1 MKKYFII
8 FFLFCFVYSAFS
20 QKFHSKIKVNGL
32 TCAMCSYSTHRSL
45 EKLDFI
51 KDIIPNLESTS
62 FILEF
67 KEGMFVDFDLIQ
79 EKIEDAGFFLGET
92 EIIFENTLLKSNDTH
107 SLIDNNLFHFFSE
120 ENKESKV
127 FKLVDKNFID
137 KEKFDELSS
146 KTNHSCYLTGRHS
159 KSCCTNHENLKS
171 NKLFHLKSDI

>member
-1 MKKYFII
+1 MKQKL
-8 FFLFCFVYSAFS
+8 FL
-20 QKFHSKIKVNGL
+20 KI
-32 TCAMCSYSTHRSL
+32 
-45 EKLDFI
+45 
-51 KDIIPNLESTS
+51 P
-62 FILEF
+62 
-67 KEGMFVDFDLIQ
+67 
-79 EKIEDAGFFLGET
+79 
-92 EIIFENTLLKSNDTH
+92 LLKSNDSH